1 MTRSMVTEDGCYAM
15 DAENYRRNS
24 GASARKAAVPF
35 ERPVMCISQFPVA
48 QTRRKLY
55 TDRAYDVFISA
66 QSKHGIPSYLLEALP
81 GKRNEGDRGYRRMVQ
96 VFGEDLLDA
105 FHSLA
110 AEARHRKKL
119 RSAGGDPDL
128 FVQHRYDPNDR
139 FFVEVKLED
148 STGRR
153 PYKDAINEQQEV
165 LFPLIERELCDVRL
179 LTVRVRR
186 TRGQRFTLTRR
197 TAS

>member
-1 MTRSMVTEDGCYAM
+1 MGWVPRITEEIVVPQREKQLYLSRDP
-15 DAENYRRNS
+15 S
-24 GASARKAAVPF
+24 GAYHSFQWPKRSGIDH
-35 ERPVMCISQFPVA
+35 RGHFPVA
-48 QTRRKLY
+48 VGRKLY

-81 GKRNEGDRGYRRMVQ
+81 GKRNEGDRGYRRLVQ

-119 RSAGGDPDL
+119 RAAGGDPDL

-148 STGRR
+148 STGVR

-165 LFPLIERELCDVRL
+165 LFPLIEHELCDVRL
-179 LTVRVRR
+179 LTIRVRR
-186 TRGQRFTLTRR
+186 AGADRPI
-197 TAS
+197 